1 MDHPAREPAG
11 STAWGPMRREVFD
24 RSRIAVIQR
33 DLSNHVIY
41 ANAAALA
48 MCGVKEVQDLRLDQV
63 FAGEAGRVL
72 AEETRHRRQGELGA
86 YRVTLTRQDDP
97 GRQVAVEVTGLPVM
111 DEHDA
116 VVGSLG
122 FFRSLQYQALGDD
135 LRAITLRHAG
145 HESLLPLVAQALHR
159 ELPFDLMFVS
169 RVVEDRDAWEFE
181 IVFNYPPFEQQVP
194 TAWYALDGDQRAFME
209 ATEGGVHDFEQVM
222 SNPPWSSMAEEPICR
237 QMAAMNLKTSM
248 WRRITRGE
256 GDRKRTV
263 AIMTLLSRT
272 RDAYDETHL
281 AQFNQLP
288 LVEAVLCSLDFSER
302 ARSQRQLRM
311 FRDLN
316 RCVDIQGA
324 CRCLADALVEIFDW
338 SRVSLFRID
347 SAREKV
353 VRVASARRG
362 DDGLAID
369 TGASWGDY
377 QQHVDEG
384 VLGRVVRTLQPQK
397 VPDVRQDPD
406 YIETPD
412 GESIRSELAVPIVFS
427 DGERVRFIINVDDP
441 RISAFSR
448 EHVRQLT
455 DIAQELA
462 GAMERISD
470 LTLLAECV
478 DNASDPIIAT
488 DARLRI
494 RRVNR
499 AAEMLFDC
507 NRSALIGKSLLEY
520 FEDPRPLEALLD
532 GTEAGERI
540 GELTVRI
547 APGASATSASSAAAA
562 SSQASPAFADPVALQ
577 AHGSE
582 SSLAGVDGMH
592 APASSRSVFVTR
604 RDFPERLGG
613 HVFVARDLAPIRR
626 SVQLEFLEQTAY
638 ELAVETQAPLSL
650 AMAWFERQIEASMSP
665 TAHRAGSADAA
676 DAADAAALT
685 TDLVSVL
692 RQLGRVKHAFTRL
705 AMYNREARN
714 RSRQL
719 CTIRLDS
726 ELHAL
731 LAGLTVT
738 ERAKVQPQTFD
749 QVVEIEADHTQ
760 LHIVVESLLSG
771 LLRAAPETGK
781 VLLTL
786 VPDDQTVFL
795 RLQGKMPPGRRR
807 GNRFGSLEAAQA
819 DIRLAHPLISRL
831 MKGQNG
837 SFKVNALP
845 DDVTE
850 FVLGFPRGGTHG

>member
-97 GRQVAVEVTGLPVM
+97 GRQVAVEVTGLPVV

-122 FFRSLQYQALGDD
+122 FFRSLQYQALSDD

-145 HESLLPLVAQALHR
+145 HHDLLPLVAQALRR

-169 RVVEDRDAWEFE
+169 RVVEDRDAWESE

-194 TAWYALDGDQRAFME
+194 TAWYELDADQRAFME

-272 RDAYDETHL
+272 PQAYDETHL

-302 ARSQRQLRM
+302 ERNQRQLRM

-324 CRCLADALVEIFDW
+324 CRCLSDALVEIFDW

-347 SAREKV
+347 SARERV

-362 DDGLAID
+362 EEGRAID

-377 QQHVDEG
+377 QQRFDEG

-397 VPDVRQDPD
+397 VPDVRLDRD

-427 DGERVRFIINVDDP
+427 DRERVRFIINVDDP

-507 NRSALIGKSLLEY
+507 KRSALIGKSLLEF

-540 GELTVRI
+540 GELNVRI
-547 APGASATSASSAAAA
+547 APGDSAEPGASAAPAAL
-562 SSQASPAFADPVALQ
+562 PANV
-577 AHGSE
+577 SE
-582 SSLAGVDGMH
+582 YSLPGTDGMH
-592 APASSRSVFVTR
+592 TPASSRSVFVTR

-626 SVQLEFLEQTAY
+626 SVQLEFLEETAY

-650 AMAWFERQIEASMSP
+650 AMAWFERQIEASTRVPSD
-665 TAHRAGSADAA
+665 RAGAEDDASAA
-676 DAADAAALT
+676 
-685 TDLVSVL
+685 DLVSVL

-705 AMYNREARN
+705 ALYNREARN

-738 ERAKVQPQTFD
+738 ERAKVQPHSFD

-786 VPDDQTVFL
+786 VPDDSTVFL

-807 GNRFGSLEAAQA
+807 GNRFGSLEAAHA

-850 FVLGFPRGGTHG
+850 FVLGFSRRGAHG

>member
-1 MDHPAREPAG
+1 MDHPVREPAG

-48 MCGVKEVQDLRLDQV
+48 MCGVKDVQDLHLDQV

-86 YRVTLTRQDDP
+86 YRVTLTRLDDP

-111 DEHDA
+111 DEHNA

-122 FFRSLQYQALGDD
+122 FFRSLQHQALTDD

-145 HESLLPLVAQALHR
+145 HASLLPLVAQALRR

-169 RVVEDRDAWEFE
+169 RVVEDSAAWESE

-194 TAWYALDGDQRAFME
+194 RAWYELDADQRAFME
-209 ATEGGVHDFEQVM
+209 ATDGGVHDFEQVM

-272 RDAYDETHL
+272 REAYDETHL
-281 AQFNQLP
+281 AQFNELP

-302 ARSQRQLRM
+302 ERSQRQLRM

-362 DDGLAID
+362 EDGLALD

-377 QQHVDEG
+377 QQRFDEG
-384 VLGRVVRTLQPQK
+384 VLGRVVRTQQAQK
-397 VPDVRQDPD
+397 VPDVRLDPD

-507 NRSALIGKSLLEY
+507 PRTDLMGKSLLAY

-547 APGASATSASSAAAA
+547 PPDASAQPVAVRAPGA
-562 SSQASPAFADPVALQ
+562 D
-577 AHGSE
+577 
-582 SSLAGVDGMH
+582 SSLYGPDGV
-592 APASSRSVFVTR
+592 PAEASVKSVFVTR

-626 SVQLEFLEQTAY
+626 SVQLEFLEETAY

-650 AMAWFERQIEASMSP
+650 AMAWFERRIEAAARSPAGSGEFADP
-665 TAHRAGSADAA
+665 TA
-676 DAADAAALT
+676 T
-685 TDLVSVL
+685 KDLVSVL

-705 AMYNREARN
+705 ALYNREARN

-726 ELHAL
+726 ELQAL

-738 ERAKVQPQTFD
+738 ERAKVHPQTFD

-771 LLRAAPETGK
+771 LLRAAPETGR

-786 VPDDQTVFL
+786 VPDDHTVFL

-807 GNRFGSLEAAQA
+807 GTRFGSLEAAQA

-850 FVLGFPRGGTHG
+850 FVLGFPRWGAHG